1 MESTDKGSK
10 QFPTNSVGN
19 KPSTEQSSVVVAREI
34 PQAVEGPETRK
45 KSVMIPSRM
54 FLTNGVGSHR
64 EELQS
69 FELALRDAGIE
80 KLNLVRVSSIFPP
93 NCKMISRN
101 EGLRELLPGMI
112 TYCVMSTLS
121 SNEPHRLIAASI
133 GCAVPADRRAYGYL
147 SEHHAFGQTDEAA
160 GEYAE
165 DLAASMLASTLG
177 IEFDENKNWAEKEEV
192 FKISDLIVRTTH
204 VAQSSIIT
212 RQWTTVLSAAVFL
225 D

>member
-1 MESTDKGSK
+1 MESTDKGPRP
-10 QFPTNSVGN
+10 FPTNSVGN
-19 KPSTEQSSVVVAREI
+19 KLSTEQGSVVVAKET
-34 PQAVEGPETRK
+34 PQAVEAPDK
-45 KSVMIPSRM
+45 KQRSVIIPSRV
-54 FLTNGVGSHR
+54 FFTNGVGTHR

-93 NCKMISRN
+93 GCKIISRN
-101 EGLRELLPGMI
+101 EGTKELVPGMI
-112 TYCVMSTLS
+112 AFCVMSTLS

-133 GCAVPADRRAYGYL
+133 GCAVPADKSAYGYL
-147 SEHHAFGQTDEAA
+147 SEHHSFGQTDEAA
-160 GEYAE
+160 GDYAE

-192 FKISDLIVRTTH
+192 FKFSDVIVKTTH
-204 VAQSSIIT
+204 ISQSAIIT
-212 RQWTTVLSAAVFL
+212 KQWTTVVAAAVFL